1 MVLTCEY
8 YDLHKQVIN
17 QMANL
22 IGKKVN
28 IKKNIDSPYA
38 GEWGIIRL
46 FDGQDY
52 HVALWDEHHGAIVLS
67 RNEFTLAR

>member
-1 MVLTCEY
+1 
-8 YDLHKQVIN
+8 
-17 QMANL
+17 MANL
-22 IGKKVN
+22 IGKKIN

-52 HVALWDEHHGAIVLS
+52 HIALWDGVRDGAIVLE
-67 RNEFTLAR
+67 RKEFTVAR